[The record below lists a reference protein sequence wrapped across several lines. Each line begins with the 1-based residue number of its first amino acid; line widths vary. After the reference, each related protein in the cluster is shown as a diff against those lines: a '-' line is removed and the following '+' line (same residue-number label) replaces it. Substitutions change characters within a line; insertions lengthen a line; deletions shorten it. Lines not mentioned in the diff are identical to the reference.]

1 MQLWPMSKCHSV
13 LLVPNSKSRSTSFT
27 SDYSPFLPFSSI
39 SGHHAQ
45 SYSHSNRL
53 APLRCF
59 VVWYLLQFLQ
69 IWPRNTRPALG
80 AFLAQMKAGRKH
92 VATIHIIDPHDFFN
106 LPTLWWNYS
115 MYSFYNILYLFI
127 TWRLRTQQE
136 NPLKSAPFQYTFSC
150 GCWTRDAMQECR
162 RESKWTMNERI
173 LNPRWLRV
181 ASSYLTA

>member
-1 MQLWPMSKCHSV
+1 MITLLFYNFRPSVDITLNHIRIRIVWPRFVVSLCGTFCNSCKFGRGIRAQLSGPSSPKWKQAENMWQQ
-13 LLVPNSKSRSTSFT
+13 STS
-27 SDYSPFLPFSSI
+27 
-39 SGHHAQ
+39 
-45 SYSHSNRL
+45 
-53 APLRCF
+53 
-59 VVWYLLQFLQ
+59 
-69 IWPRNTRPALG
+69 
-80 AFLAQMKAGRKH
+80 
-92 VATIHIIDPHDFFN
+92 TILMIFPPIFN

>member
-1 MQLWPMSKCHSV
+1 MQLWPKSKCHSV

-27 SDYSPFLPFSSI
+27 SDYSPFLQFSSI

-92 VATIHIIDPHDFFN
+92 VATIHINDPHDFSSN
-106 LPTLWWNYS
+106 LQSSNSL
-115 MYSFYNILYLFI
+115 MELFHVLFLYLSI